1 MRYANNVGVA
11 ARYDLNYDIAI
22 EYYLK
27 SLRRA
32 EKEQNKKNIA
42 MSSNGIGIV
51 FSNIPGREEEAKGYF
66 LKALASERQ
75 INDSLGIAMNL
86 LSISNYYINIR
97 DYRQAKLYL
106 DTLLKINELRNDQ
119 FGIAITYQQN
129 GYLFYEE
136 GKDLKK
142 SEEYYLD
149 ALVRFRQLKNK
160 GKEASLLY
168 NIGALYDKVGNDKD
182 ALSYY
187 SESLE
192 LSMKIGHI
200 ALVVENSYGIS
211 KIKESR
217 KEYSEALHYY
227 KMGKEYEDSIVLSEQ
242 KIKIASLIYQY
253 QIEQKEAKISSL
265 EEESIHSADLIEL
278 QEARIRNHRTSLIV
292 LLISAI
298 LIFTIAYSQY
308 RFKEAKKKA
317 QKSLQEKNQ
326 ELLKAHYEKSIAQAK
341 MIAARAQLNPHFLFN
356 SLNAINLLIQKN
368 ENKKAGRYLVTLTR
382 FYRMILELPKSHL
395 IPLEEEME
403 LIKHYISLEEKRF
416 DNDFQFKLQVLPKEE
431 MLNIKIPPLLLQP
444 FVENAVWH
452 GLLPSQKPNKELAIS
467 VEKRDADIV
476 IIIEDNGVGRG
487 TNISDPANNDQKK
500 RRMGMK
506 ITEERIAEFN
516 KSYNHK
522 MELAIEDKIG
532 EDKMKLGTKVELYLK
547 NCNVGPLINK
557 GIIDHE
563 YSNS

>member
-1 MRYANNVGVA
+1 
-11 ARYDLNYDIAI
+11 
-22 EYYLK
+22 
-27 SLRRA
+27 
-32 EKEQNKKNIA
+32 
-42 MSSNGIGIV
+42 
-51 FSNIPGREEEAKGYF
+51 
-66 LKALASERQ
+66 
-75 INDSLGIAMNL
+75 
-86 LSISNYYINIR
+86 
-97 DYRQAKLYL
+97 
-106 DTLLKINELRNDQ
+106 
-119 FGIAITYQQN
+119 
-129 GYLFYEE
+129 
-136 GKDLKK
+136 
-142 SEEYYLD
+142 
-149 ALVRFRQLKNK
+149 
-160 GKEASLLY
+160 
-168 NIGALYDKVGNDKD
+168 
-182 ALSYY
+182 
-187 SESLE
+187 
-192 LSMKIGHI
+192 
-200 ALVVENSYGIS
+200 
-211 KIKESR
+211 
-217 KEYSEALHYY
+217 
-227 KMGKEYEDSIVLSEQ
+227 
-242 KIKIASLIYQY
+242 
-253 QIEQKEAKISSL
+253 
-265 EEESIHSADLIEL
+265 
-278 QEARIRNHRTSLIV
+278 
-292 LLISAI
+292 
-298 LIFTIAYSQY
+298 
-308 RFKEAKKKA
+308 
-317 QKSLQEKNQ
+317 
-326 ELLKAHYEKSIAQAK
+326 

-416 DNDFQFKLQVLPKEE
+416 DNDFQFKLQVFPKEE